1 MLKKIAEL
9 LEKELNGNLIIFS
22 PIFIAFGALIFFN
35 LEFDPS
41 YGSVFLPLFF
51 MGIISAIL
59 YKRNSRTYFIISY
72 FSFLIILGFSA
83 ADYRT
88 ESLKSP
94 KITQDLSAVRIY
106 GTVSQINLSQESK
119 KIILSDLDIENL
131 PLDKTPKFIRI
142 NTKSSLSAVK
152 IGDRITTK
160 AVIMP
165 PPLPSYPDG
174 FNFSEYAYFKQIGGI
189 GYSVSG
195 VKLVDIED
203 ENFFHSLFEKA
214 RHSISS
220 RLKEVMGEPE
230 GDVAAALLVGFS
242 AQINK
247 DVYEHIRISGI
258 AHIMA
263 ISGMHVVIVVGLVF
277 LVIRLLLSKIPQL
290 TLRYDLKKISAI
302 SALIISFIYLQLAG
316 SPVSAERAFIMS
328 AIVLLAIIFDR
339 NANPLR
345 SISIAAILILISTP
359 EAIKSASLQ
368 MSFAACLA
376 LISSYNHLQFK
387 FNIKGTKSKPR
398 KVFLYFASIVLSTLI
413 AGTATAPFVI
423 YHFNQYSTYSILTN
437 LVAIPLADFIVM
449 PLGVL
454 SLVLMPLKLD
464 FIPLKLMG
472 YSISFML
479 NYSKF
484 ISQLPYSSLYIS
496 KFTETGITLIAFG
509 GVIITLMQTNL
520 KYTGIPFI
528 LIGLF
533 MQNNLH
539 KPDILIDSQ
548 GKLFAVKGLDGHL
561 YTSSKVKSRFVRS
574 SWEEAYDEKNIMT
587 FKDVALPECDDSF
600 CLVERNNK
608 KALIIF
614 NSTLENYPDANLVI
628 ELSPLN
634 HQNFNYE
641 KIIGLGE
648 LEHYGTH
655 AIWLSDEKNILIKT
669 VKDQLKNR
677 IWNK

>member
-1 MLKKIAEL
+1 MLKKLLTL
-9 LEKELNGNLIIFS
+9 LEKELDGNLIIFS
-22 PIFIAFGALIFFN
+22 PIFIAIGAIVFFN
-35 LEFDPS
+35 LSFDPRH
-41 YGSVFLPLFF
+41 GVLFLPFIFSALITIFLFKI
-51 MGIISAIL
+51 G
-59 YKRNSRTYFIISY
+59 SRVKFTISY
-72 FSFLIILGFSA
+72 FLCLLLLGFSA

-94 KITQDLSAVRIY
+94 KITEDLTSVRIY
-106 GTVSQINLSQESK
+106 GTVTQINLSQESK

-131 PLDKTPKFIRI
+131 PLERTPKFIRI
-142 NTKSSLSAVK
+142 NTKSSLAAVK

-195 VKLVDIED
+195 IKLVDLEEQGFIK
-203 ENFFHSLFEKA
+203 NFFEKS
-214 RHSISS
+214 RHHIAS
-220 RLKEVMGEPE
+220 RLKEVMGEPD

-277 LVIRLLLSKIPQL
+277 LIIRLLLSKIPHL
-290 TLRYDLKKISAI
+290 ALRYDLKKISAV
-302 SALIISFIYLQLAG
+302 SALLISFIYLQLAG

-345 SISIAAILILISTP
+345 SIAIAAIIILITTP

-376 LISSYNHLQFK
+376 LIASYNHFQLK
-387 FNIKGTKSKPR
+387 FNIKGNKSKLQ
-398 KVFLYFASIVLSTLI
+398 KTFLYFASIVLSTLI

-437 LVAIPLADFIVM
+437 LVAIPLADFVVM

-472 YSISFML
+472 FSINFML
-479 NYSKF
+479 NYSSF
-484 ISQLPYSSLYIS
+484 ISQLPYSNIYVS
-496 KFTETGITLIAFG
+496 KFTDIGISFIALG
-509 GVIITLMQTNL
+509 GVILTLMQTKL
-520 KYTGIPFI
+520 KYCGIPFVI
-528 LIGLF
+528 AGLV
-533 MQNNLH
+533 MQNSLS
-539 KPDILIDSQ
+539 KPDLLIDSQ
-548 GKLFAVKGLDGHL
+548 GKLFAIKGSDGHL
-561 YTSSKVKSRFVRS
+561 YASSKVKSRFIRS
-574 SWEEAYDEKNIMT
+574 SWEEAYDEKNMMT
-587 FKDVALPECDDSF
+587 LKEVDLPECDDAICF
-600 CLVERNNK
+600 IERGNL
-608 KALIIF
+608 KALVVYQ
-614 NSTLENYPDANLVI
+614 STTESYPNANLVI

-634 HQNFNYE
+634 NQSFVYD
-641 KIIGLGE
+641 KIIGTGE
-648 LEHYGTH
+648 LGSYGTH
-655 AIWLSDEKNILIKT
+655 AVWLHDEKEIIIKT

-677 IWNK
+677 IWNN